1 VEAGKMKNIAKWLLA
16 GIVVATVSYFINAL
30 FTIVFRQFYAQTP
43 EILKPLSNVWLVQ
56 TLLGNFSS
64 GLIYALMFT
73 VLQHGIPG
81 KGMVKGFFL
90 GLLLWAITVPPLL
103 ITYNTNVDTK
113 LILSWLVTGLIATPL
128 ACIAVVMIYEKITDS
143 AQKS

>member
-1 VEAGKMKNIAKWLLA
+1 VKNIAKWLLA
-16 GIVVATVSYFINAL
+16 GVVVATVSYFINAL
-30 FTIVFRQFYAQTP
+30 FTILFKNFYAQTP
-43 EILKPLSNVWLVQ
+43 ELLKPLSNVWMVQ

-81 KGMVKGFFL
+81 KGITKGFFL
-90 GLLLWAITVPPLL
+90 GILLWAITVPPLL

-113 LILSWLVTGLIATPL
+113 LILSWLLTGLIATPL
-128 ACIAVVMIYEKITDS
+128 ACIAVVLIYEKITEPAD
-143 AQKS
+143 AK

>member
-1 VEAGKMKNIAKWLLA
+1 MKNVAKWLLA
-16 GIVVATVSYFINAL
+16 GIVVAAVSYFINAL
-30 FTIVFRQFYAQTP
+30 FTILFKNFYAQTP
-43 EILKPLSNVWLVQ
+43 ALIKPLSNVWMVQ

-81 KGMVKGFFL
+81 KGITKGFFL

-103 ITYNTNVDTK
+103 ITYNTNIDIK
-113 LILSWLVTGLIATPL
+113 LILSWLLTGLIATPL
-128 ACIAVVMIYEKITDS
+128 ACIAVVIIYEKVTDRE
-143 AQKS
+143 K

>member
-1 VEAGKMKNIAKWLLA
+1 MKNVAKWLLA

-30 FTIVFRQFYAQTP
+30 FTILFKNFYAHTP
-43 EILKPLSNVWLVQ
+43 ELIKPLSNVWLVQ

-81 KGMVKGFFL
+81 KGISKGFFL
-90 GLLLWAITVPPLL
+90 GILLWAITVPPLL
-103 ITYNTNVDTK
+103 ITYNTNLDTK
-113 LILSWLVTGLIATPL
+113 LIMSWLLTGLVATPL
-128 ACIAVVMIYEKITDS
+128 ACIAVVLIHEKITGPDI
-143 AQKS
+143 K

>member
-1 VEAGKMKNIAKWLLA
+1 MKNVAKWLLA

-30 FTIVFRQFYAQTP
+30 FTIIFKSFYAQTP
-43 EILKPLSNVWLVQ
+43 ELLKPLSNVWLVQ

-81 KGMVKGFFL
+81 KGVVKGFFL
-90 GLLLWAITVPPLL
+90 GVLLWAITVPPLL
-103 ITYNTNVDTK
+103 ITYNTSVDTK
-113 LILSWLVTGLIATPL
+113 LILSWLMTGLVATPL
-128 ACIAVVMIYEKITDS
+128 ACIAVVLIYEKIADS
-143 AQKS
+143 QKDKTL

>member
-1 VEAGKMKNIAKWLLA
+1 MKNIAKWLLA

-143 AQKS
+143 QKAEKL